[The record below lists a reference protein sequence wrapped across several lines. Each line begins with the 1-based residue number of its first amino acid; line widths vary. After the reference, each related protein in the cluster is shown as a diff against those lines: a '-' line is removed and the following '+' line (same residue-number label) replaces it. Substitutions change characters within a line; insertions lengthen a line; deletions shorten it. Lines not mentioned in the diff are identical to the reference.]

1 MTSPSYNI
9 DEVLTQDAHLI
20 HSFAD
25 LFKIK
30 QDGGPTVIAS
40 AKGAYVRNT
49 EGEEFLDGIGGLW
62 CVNVG
67 HGRPEII
74 EAVAKQLTDL
84 DFYSTFYNLSHP
96 MAAQLAHKVASLAPG
111 ALTRVY
117 FATSGSVANDSAV
130 RILHHYNNRLGRP
143 NKKKILSRI
152 GAYHGSTHLAIA
164 MTTPAYSAGWDSA
177 DELVHHLSSP
187 LTYRRPDGM
196 TPDDFH
202 DFLIDEM
209 KESIERIGAENIAC
223 FIAEPIMGA
232 GGVIVPP
239 DGYHKRTRELCTQYE
254 IKYISDEVVTAFGR
268 LGHMFASKDAYDIEP
283 DIITTAKG
291 LTSGYQP
298 MSATIISDEIYD
310 VISERGDMFLHGMT
324 YSGHPACCA
333 AAIANIEILESE
345 RIPETVRTVGKVF
358 ESGMKTLEDLE
369 IVGEVRGSHFM
380 MGIEFVSDKKTKE
393 TFADEIAIGMRVSL
407 EAQARGLIVRPLGNM
422 IVLSPPLILNEEQI
436 REISDILRMS
446 IIATMKELR
455 Q

>member
-1 MTSPSYNI
+1 
-9 DEVLTQDAHLI
+9 
-20 HSFAD
+20 
-25 LFKIK
+25 
-30 QDGGPTVIAS
+30 
-40 AKGAYVRNT
+40 
-49 EGEEFLDGIGGLW
+49 
-62 CVNVG
+62 
-67 HGRPEII
+67 
-74 EAVAKQLTDL
+74 
-84 DFYSTFYNLSHP
+84 
-96 MAAQLAHKVASLAPG
+96 
-111 ALTRVY
+111 
-117 FATSGSVANDSAV
+117 
-130 RILHHYNNRLGRP
+130 
-143 NKKKILSRI
+143 
-152 GAYHGSTHLAIA
+152 
-164 MTTPAYSAGWDSA
+164 
-177 DELVHHLSSP
+177 
-187 LTYRRPDGM
+187 
-196 TPDDFH
+196 
-202 DFLIDEM
+202 
-209 KESIERIGAENIAC
+209 
-223 FIAEPIMGA
+223 
-232 GGVIVPP
+232 
-239 DGYHKRTRELCTQYE
+239 
-254 IKYISDEVVTAFGR
+254 
-268 LGHMFASKDAYDIEP
+268 MFASKDAYDIEP